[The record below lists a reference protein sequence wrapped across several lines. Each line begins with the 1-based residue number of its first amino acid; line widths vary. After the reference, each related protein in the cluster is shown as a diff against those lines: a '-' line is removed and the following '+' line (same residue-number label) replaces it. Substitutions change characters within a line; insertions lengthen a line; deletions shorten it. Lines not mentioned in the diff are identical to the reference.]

1 MVNLKEEKLML
12 LSFKTSNFK
21 SFLDEVELK
30 MTPAPK
36 IKGIPYSIINSKVG
50 RKTYRALSASVIY
63 GPNAAGKT
71 NIIGSMDVFKNIILR
86 GNIKNSSQTYSPDYA
101 AWNLELIPNFK
112 NTKVEPTTFSIS
124 FITNNILFDYS
135 LSIDIGDFLNEKYNR
150 KVVEE
155 YFSVNN
161 EWIFERIDKDLKIN
175 QEMIKKYV
183 SSNSFSY
190 EAALDLAINNLDS
203 KELFL
208 CNGFKNVYS
217 KGLYDIFFK
226 WFDENLGTVY
236 RADSLEINFVK
247 TVIDSD
253 KKVGKMY
260 NAIAK
265 EIGISTDGI
274 DFMQDKDEK
283 STMVSLIADKKST
296 KMVKV
301 IPSEVV
307 ESFGTIR
314 FLNLFPIFKDALERG
329 GTIVIDELDS
339 SINPMIIMSLINVFH
354 NDEINTKGAQ
364 LIFNTHNP
372 IFLNKNL
379 LRRDEIKF
387 VEKDNISNVS
397 ELYSLSDFGTSG
409 KNGVRN
415 TSDYMKNYY
424 INKYGAIKYIDL
436 SEIFKESR
444 K

>member
-1 MVNLKEEKLML
+1 ML

-21 SFLDEVELK
+21 SFLNEIELK

-36 IKGIPYSIINSKVG
+36 IKGIPYSIFESKIG
-50 RKTYRALSASVIY
+50 NKKYKALSTSVIY

-71 NIIGSMDVFKNIILR
+71 NIVSAMDVFKNIILR
-86 GNIKNSSQTYSPDYA
+86 GNIKNSTQTYSPDYA
-101 AWNLELIPNFK
+101 AWNLELVPNFK
-112 NTKVEPTTFSIS
+112 NLKIEPTTFSIT
-124 FITNNILFDYS
+124 FISNNILFDYS
-135 LSIDIGDFLNEKYNR
+135 LSIDIGDFLNENYDR
-150 KVVEE
+150 TILEE
-155 YFSVNN
+155 ILSIDN
-161 EWIFERIDKDLKIN
+161 EWIYKRSKDNLDVNI
-175 QEMIKKYV
+175 QAMVKYIS
-183 SSNSFSY
+183 SSNFSQ
-190 EAALDLAINNLDS
+190 EAALELAMNNLDS

-217 KGLYDIFFK
+217 KKLYDILFQ
-226 WFDENLGTVY
+226 WFNEYLGTIY

-247 TVIDSD
+247 TVMDAD
-253 KKVGKMY
+253 NKVGKIY
-260 NAIAK
+260 NKLAK
-265 EIGISTDGI
+265 EIGISTNGI
-274 DFMQDKDEK
+274 DFMQNKDE
-283 STMVSLIADKKST
+283 SSIMVSLIADKNSP

-314 FLNLFPIFKDALERG
+314 FLNLFPIFNDALERG
-329 GTIVIDELDS
+329 GTLVIDELDS

-387 VEKDNISNVS
+387 VEKDDVTNISEV
-397 ELYSLSDFGTSG
+397 YALSDFGTSG
-409 KNGVRN
+409 KSGVRN

-436 SEIFKESR
+436 SDIFKESG